1 MAIYFTGCFIT
12 LLILLLIAL
21 SALAWELMGEDT
33 DIIDIIIRTGGI
45 ALIVLFSW
53 VSIVVIAVFFGLKRK
68 DKDETI

>member
-1 MAIYFTGCFIT
+1 
-12 LLILLLIAL
+12 
-21 SALAWELMGEDT
+21 MGEDT

-68 DKDETI
+68 DKDETIQERKATISYLQKK

>member
-68 DKDETI
+68 DKDE

>member
-1 MAIYFTGCFIT
+1 
-12 LLILLLIAL
+12 
-21 SALAWELMGEDT
+21 MGEDT